1 MPTSFGPQLIGQ
13 TEKTLNALLD
23 RILADTG
30 LTEPLWVSLRL
41 TQQLGDTV
49 GPGGLAAAIGDQA
62 RYDDADT
69 LVADLRERGL
79 VEGSRLTPAGL
90 ALVGRVQERTTAL
103 TAALWSDVPEADL
116 DAAAR
121 VLSTV
126 LERARE
132 ALVA

>member
-1 MPTSFGPQLIGQ
+1 MPTPFGPQLIGQ

-23 RILADTG
+23 RALADTG

-49 GPGGLAAAIGDQA
+49 GPSGLAPAIGDRA
-62 RYDDADT
+62 RYDDAEA
-69 LVADLRERGL
+69 LVADLRDRGL
-79 VEGSRLTPAGL
+79 VEGSRLTSAGL
-90 ALVGRVQERTTAL
+90 RLVGRVQERTAAL
-103 TAALWSDVPEADL
+103 TATLWSDLPEADL
-116 DAAAR
+116 EAAAR

-126 LERARE
+126 LERAR

>member
-1 MPTSFGPQLIGQ
+1 MSIPFGPQLIGQ

-23 RILADTG
+23 RALADTG

-41 TQQLGDTV
+41 TEQLGDTV
-49 GPGGLAAAIGDQA
+49 GPGGLAGAISDQA

-79 VEGSRLTPAGL
+79 VGGSRLTPAGL
-90 ALVGRVQERTTAL
+90 ELVERVQERTAAL
-103 TAALWSDVPEADL
+103 TATLWSGVPEADL

-121 VLSTV
+121 VLNTV

-132 ALVA
+132 ALAA